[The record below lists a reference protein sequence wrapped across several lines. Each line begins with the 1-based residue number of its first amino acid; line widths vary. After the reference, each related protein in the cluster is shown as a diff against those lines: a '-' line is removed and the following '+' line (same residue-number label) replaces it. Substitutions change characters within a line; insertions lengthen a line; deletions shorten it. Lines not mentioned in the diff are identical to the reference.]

1 MNWPD
6 LSKRSNAILIL
17 LVLDILFYVGM
28 IVAYLMPHA
37 SDAFRAVARDAFLG
51 VSAPLLLALKL
62 SEVPTLP
69 PNTTGTVQTTTTVA
83 SDPPKENVGL

>member
-1 MNWPD
+1 MNAPD

-17 LVLDILFYVGM
+17 LGLDILFYIGM
-28 IVAYLMPHA
+28 VMAYLMPSA

-69 PNTTGTVQTTTTVA
+69 GNTTGTVQTTTTVTA
-83 SDPPKENVGL
+83 EQPKENG